1 MFDPSSQRNA
11 ANPSSSSGSSGKPNI
26 FAQPPAAPAA
36 PTGPRPSTSS
46 HSRRS
51 SIQNLAAISQPQSP
65 WQGGGEES
73 MELESETDSE
83 MDGSDDDDLV
93 NQSLYLAPAPPQQ
106 DDDEEEEQSMEMTQ
120 NFGGGIINGDADE
133 SYDTSEANTSIQSDG
148 SKTMDFT
155 WAVGGILPTSAP
167 ENAQRGRASLG
178 YSHLHPGEV
187 EGTLIPGEGDDDEM
201 EMDMDETRAF
211 GGIIQPDDSLSSTED
226 TINHQHRER
235 TQTFSINDL
244 RAAAAEEQSAMDMTT
259 AMGGIISQS
268 QSQPPAQHERSINIF
283 AQAQSQSQS
292 RSSGTST
299 TTSTSA
305 TASLSVSVTTRE
317 PASPMPTTHQAPK
330 SPMVGHQSITR
341 PMTGTPSFARPT
353 TASASK
359 TRTRSPEK
367 PKERRNIFGPSPS
380 PFKST
385 TPRKS
390 GMQTAGEVAK
400 RLSFG
405 SAAGSVSGSAKKRSR
420 QSEVQED
427 GEDKEIDDELI
438 TGSPAKRQRLSQPRA
453 PPLGDSVFGRPSLSM
468 SVQEPSPPRTI
479 SAAPAPAP
487 VMAAAPSP
495 IRASTTPV
503 KSVTRVTSTP
513 GKSPKSPAIRR
524 AMGVPVIPVEEER
537 PDDWEPE
544 TIGLGA
550 FLEMA
555 GVQFIDTLPGMN
567 RRRSSVGRG
576 RLGQSGIGKGELLFG
591 TNNDPTVCGI

>member
-1 MFDPSSQRNA
+1 
-11 ANPSSSSGSSGKPNI
+11 
-26 FAQPPAAPAA
+26 
-36 PTGPRPSTSS
+36 
-46 HSRRS
+46 
-51 SIQNLAAISQPQSP
+51 
-65 WQGGGEES
+65 

-93 NQSLYLAPAPPQQ
+93 NQSLYLVPAPAQQ
-106 DDDEEEEQSMEMTQ
+106 DEEEEDEQSMEMTQ

-133 SYDTSEANTSIQSDG
+133 SYDTSEADTSIQSDG

-201 EMDMDETRAF
+201 EMEMDMDETRAF

-226 TINHQHRER
+226 TINHQHHER

-244 RAAAAEEQSAMDMTT
+244 RAAAAAEQSAMDMTT
-259 AMGGIISQS
+259 AMGGIITGS
-268 QSQPPAQHERSINIF
+268 QSQPPSRQERSINIF

-292 RSSGTST
+292 RSSATST
-299 TTSTSA
+299 LATS
-305 TASLSVSVTTRE
+305 SLSVSVSTRE
-317 PASPMPTTHQAPK
+317 PASPMVHQPPK

-341 PMTGTPSFARPT
+341 PMSGTPSFARPT

-405 SAAGSVSGSAKKRSR
+405 SAAGGGSASGSAKKRSR
-420 QSEVQED
+420 QSEVDEEEEGD
-427 GEDKEIDDELI
+427 GDKENEEPI

-453 PPLGDSVFGRPSLSM
+453 PPLGESVFGRPSLSM
-468 SVQEPSPPRTI
+468 SVQEPSPPRTV
-479 SAAPAPAP
+479 SPAPAP
-487 VMAAAPSP
+487 PPAPAPEMTAAPSP
-495 IRASTTPV
+495 IRATAATPV
-503 KSVTRVTSTP
+503 KSVSRVTSTP

-576 RLGQSGIGKGELLFG
+576 RLGQSGIGKGQL
-591 TNNDPTVCGI
+591 PPCH